1 MRLVVVA
8 VARVHLAEREDRD
21 ALGRVKGTLLRG
33 TFARATRRL
42 RAGHH
47 VGNGDVRVERRVG
60 LEGALGRAGR
70 AGLAR
75 LGLARAL
82 RRGDGHEPVVS
93 HSLGA
98 RAETNT
104 LGVEV
109 ILGDREGRRVGEV
122 RRGKWGVRDARRRR
136 RYRAGGPRGDFAATR
151 AVEEKILDGTADAWG
166 ADVDRGYRGWAGAFG
181 VGRTTS

>member
-1 MRLVVVA
+1 MRLVVVP

-47 VGNGDVRVERRVG
+47 VRNGDVRVERRVG

-109 ILGDREGRRVGEV
+109 ILVGHREGRRVGEV
-122 RRGKWGVRDARRRR
+122 RRGKWGERDARRRR
-136 RYRAGGPRGDFAATR
+136 RYAGGR
-151 AVEEKILDGTADAWG
+151 ASGRLRRDAG
-166 ADVDRGYRGWAGAFG
+166 G
-181 VGRTTS
+181 